1 MAKLEDA
8 IRLLARLVAFDTTSR
23 NSNLALIDFVQA
35 ELMAHGVACHVRP
48 DASGRKANLHAI
60 VGPAVAGGIALS
72 GHVDCVP
79 VEGQA
84 WLADPFT
91 LRRAAGRL
99 TGRGACDMKGF
110 VACMMVAGM
119 AAAERELARPLHL
132 LFTFD
137 EETTFA
143 GARQMAAEMPADAP
157 LPAMCIVGEPTS
169 MAPVIAHK
177 GYASW
182 NARVTGLSGHS
193 SRYDTTAN
201 ALSAAAEAVAWL
213 AAQGRGF
220 AASGRRDAGFTP
232 PHTTVHA
239 GTFQA
244 GTVLN
249 IVPDLAEFTFE
260 VRAVPGDDPLA
271 VLAGLQAHME
281 EVVMPPLQAV
291 HPGCVA
297 EFRERAFAPA
307 LGLPEGHELT
317 LLTQRLTGHNHASR
331 VSYGTEAGFYAGLGI
346 PTIVCGPGDI
356 AQAHQPEEWVTEA
369 DMAACLQHLARLTDM
384 LAA

>member
-1 MAKLEDA
+1 MAQLEDA
-8 IRLLARLVAFDTTSR
+8 VGLLARLVAFDTTSR
-23 NSNLALIDFVQA
+23 NSNLDLIHFVRA
-35 ELMAHGVACHVRP
+35 ELEAHGIPCQVRP
-48 DASGRKANLHAI
+48 DESGRKANLHAV

-79 VEGQA
+79 VEGQD

-99 TGRGACDMKGF
+99 TARGACDMKGF
-110 VACMMVAGM
+110 VACMLVAAG
-119 AAAERELARPLHL
+119 AAARRELARPLHL
-132 LFTFD
+132 LITFD

-143 GARQMAAEMPADAP
+143 GARQMAASMPTDAP
-157 LPAMCIVGEPTS
+157 LPAMCVVGEPTS

-182 NARVTGLSGHS
+182 DARVTGLSGHS
-193 SRYDTTAN
+193 SRQDSTAN
-201 ALSAAAEAVAWL
+201 ALHAAAEAVAWI
-213 AAQGRGF
+213 AARARAF
-220 AASGRRDAGFTP
+220 ASTGRRDPGFTP

-249 IVPDLAEFTFE
+249 IVPDLATFTFE
-260 VRAVPGDDPLA
+260 VRSVPGDDPLA
-271 VLAGLQAHME
+271 VLAALRDHLE
-281 EVVMPPLQAV
+281 TTVMPPLRAV
-291 HPGCVA
+291 HPACVA
-297 EFRERAFAPA
+297 TFTERAFAPA
-307 LGLPEGHELT
+307 LALAEDHALT
-317 LLTQRLTGHNHASR
+317 LLTQRITGRNSAGR
-331 VSYGTEAGFYAGLGI
+331 VSYGTEAGFYQGIGI

-356 AQAHQPEEWVTEA
+356 AQAHQPEEWLPEA
-369 DMAACLQHLARLTDM
+369 DLATCLHYLGRLTET

>member
-1 MAKLEDA
+1 MVQSEEVV
-8 IRLLARLVAFDTTSR
+8 RLLARLVAFDTTSR
-23 NSNLALIDFVQA
+23 NSNLDLIHFVRD
-35 ELMAHGVACHVRP
+35 EMAARGFACHLRP
-48 DASGRKANLHAI
+48 DASGRKANLHAVI
-60 VGPAVAGGIALS
+60 GPAVAGGIALS

-84 WLADPFT
+84 WLANPFV
-91 LRRAAGRL
+91 LRRAEGRL

-110 VACMMVAGM
+110 VACMLVAGF
-119 AAAERELARPLHL
+119 AAAGRQLARPLHL
-132 LFTFD
+132 LLTFD

-143 GARQMAAEMPADAP
+143 GARQMAATLPEDAP
-157 LPAMCIVGEPTS
+157 LPAMCVVGEPTS

-182 NARVTGLSGHS
+182 DVRVTGLSGHS
-193 SRYDTTAN
+193 SRQDATAN
-201 ALSAAAEAVAWL
+201 ALHAAAEAVAWI
-213 AAQGRGF
+213 AARSRAF
-220 AASGRRDAGFTP
+220 AVNGRRDAGFTP

-239 GTFQA
+239 GTFHA

-260 VRAVPGDDPLA
+260 VRSVPGDDPLA
-271 VLAGLQAHME
+271 VLAALRDHME
-281 EVVMPPLQAV
+281 TTVMPPLRAV

-307 LGLPEGHELT
+307 LALAEDHALT
-317 LLTQRLTGHNHASR
+317 LLTQRITGRNHAGR
-331 VSYGTEAGFYAGLGI
+331 VSYGTEAGFYQGIGI

-356 AQAHQPEEWVTEA
+356 ALAHQPEESVPEA
-369 DMAACLQHLARLTDM
+369 DLAECLRYLTWLTDT